1 MRKCFYQYINDCNN
15 FQDDGP
21 RPCCLECEEH
31 DNCVERCPRSET
43 TFCVSMIEERDY
55 DCDC

>member
-21 RPCCLECEEH
+21 RPCCLECEEY
-31 DNCVERCPRSET
+31 DKCVERCPRSET
-43 TFCVSMIEERDY
+43 TFCVSMIEERD
-55 DCDC
+55 DDR